1 MVPRLCDGV
10 SVVLHLYEPVC
21 GKPRAVGSLDAVRV
35 LFDGI
40 VHVAVVCCGGARPAD
55 EARHD
60 GLRRQATGAISSNV
74 RFLPPLLTSC
84 RSQVSLFLPIFFSSI
99 AILGTFQTVLYLLK
113 RCGLVSQLSS
123 LSWNRLVS
131 TILRNS
137 AAVSVSCCILIV
149 HCDADEEDANFP
161 KTYNRHACE
170 HVFGVASSRIPVPAS
185 YQGALFIWI
194 TGLTLAM
201 INFVFERLVGFQVFS
216 MQWHHDADDE
226 DDDDENA
233 KHATLP
239 PEHALPMVPWYSMFM
254 FDTGFQL
261 LISLKIF
268 LGRFDKRT
276 MQAALHPNY
285 KDYLFDHLAEK
296 DDVWF
301 DFMADCGDGFNSSF
315 QIARML
321 AQPHLKV
328 TVPLTNATFPRH
340 DSVTLPRGNCLV
352 IGGDLAYPHPDADSY
367 ESRFWRPFEYA
378 MKPPT
383 WYDPAVISTKK
394 PTLPRSC
401 QSLKEYAGPTCFAIP
416 GNHDW
421 FDGLNTYSRFVCERD
436 WLGGWHLPQN
446 TSFFALQLPHGWWV
460 FGCDLAL
467 EDDINV
473 EQFACFE
480 AIVEAHIGPTD
491 RVIIVTHE
499 PSWILDAYEHRRSE
513 EKLQYLITTIL
524 AGRVVVRLAGDVH
537 NYTRH
542 SLMEYDQ
549 PQEAHPTGT
558 ASANAKP
565 RSTPS
570 LSVKTSASNENLTSM
585 SPFSP
590 VAKHFPHMN
599 NVKHPSPV
607 MDSSNPMPSIATET
621 KPAPEA
627 PAHLIVSG
635 GGGAFLHPTHV
646 PSGDNLVA
654 SQRLYTRASCYP
666 SEKVCRRY
674 ALLNILGFRRRNWR
688 FDIVGGLG
696 YFFLAFSKFPR
707 CSVGQIYES
716 AEWTTVAWN
725 FVADLWAVHYEVFT
739 TSYLSLAT
747 YVGLGIG
754 HWLFADS
761 TSPTKRLVISVATS
775 LCHSMAAF
783 SVLIAFESMFQAA
796 SDGGA
801 LGGDDGVD
809 ALYKYYQIHVPNM
822 VQLRSYD
829 YFSLIPLYSTCVKYI
844 LTIFDVPQ
852 AVAVYRTDICQAGF
866 DSLTRSEVLAYYC
879 SVFLYFW
886 VAATPLSGVI
896 VGVYLYL
903 AVNVFHSHYNEAFS
917 ALRVASYKNFLR
929 LHIKS
934 NGDLEIFALGVDKMP
949 TKWIRYTCRWS
960 V

>member
-1 MVPRLCDGV
+1 
-10 SVVLHLYEPVC
+10 
-21 GKPRAVGSLDAVRV
+21 
-35 LFDGI
+35 
-40 VHVAVVCCGGARPAD
+40 
-55 EARHD
+55 
-60 GLRRQATGAISSNV
+60 
-74 RFLPPLLTSC
+74 
-84 RSQVSLFLPIFFSSI
+84 
-99 AILGTFQTVLYLLK
+99 
-113 RCGLVSQLSS
+113 
-123 LSWNRLVS
+123 
-131 TILRNS
+131 
-137 AAVSVSCCILIV
+137 
-149 HCDADEEDANFP
+149 
-161 KTYNRHACE
+161 
-170 HVFGVASSRIPVPAS
+170 
-185 YQGALFIWI
+185 
-194 TGLTLAM
+194 M

-254 FDTGFQL
+254 FDTGFQ
-261 LISLKIF
+261 
-268 LGRFDKRT
+268 
-276 MQAALHPNY
+276 
-285 KDYLFDHLAEK
+285 DYLFDHLAEK

-367 ESRFWRPFEYA
+367 EYA

-416 GNHDW
+416 GRSPVVTLDVSHRWGFSAGNHDW

-599 NVKHPSPV
+599 DVKHPSPA
-607 MDSSNPMPSIATET
+607 MDSTNPMPSIATEI

-666 SEKVCRRY
+666 SEKVCR
-674 ALLNILGFRRRNWR
+674 
-688 FDIVGGLG
+688 
-696 YFFLAFSKFPR
+696 
-707 CSVGQIYES
+707 C
-716 AEWTTVAWN
+716 
-725 FVADLWAVHYEVFT
+725 
-739 TSYLSLAT
+739 
-747 YVGLGIG
+747 
-754 HWLFADS
+754 
-761 TSPTKRLVISVATS
+761 RLVISVATS

-796 SDGGA
+796 SDGYLPLKARRVTLCWTSGA

-844 LTIFDVPQ
+844 LTIFDGTVARFLVVVAHGDRSLVPQ

-949 TKWIRYTCRWS
+949 TKWIRDPDWS
-960 V
+960 GATQAEKVSPSYEWKVPSYWKPKMSRVDNILRFDMEEETFDRKFNTDDRSQVKLVDYVVYHKDA